1 MILLNSKE
9 YCIYYMLKPRNSPA
23 GATQTTLINT
33 TAFENI

>member
-1 MILLNSKE
+1 
-9 YCIYYMLKPRNSPA
+9 MLKPRNSPA